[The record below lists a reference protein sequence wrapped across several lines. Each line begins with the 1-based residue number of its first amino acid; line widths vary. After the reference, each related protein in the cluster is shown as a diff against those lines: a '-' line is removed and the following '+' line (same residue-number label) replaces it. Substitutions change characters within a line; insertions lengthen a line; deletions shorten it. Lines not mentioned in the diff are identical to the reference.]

1 MSKRADND
9 VLFWLLGFWM
19 SAQDRN
25 NHFPACVIEPGLLA
39 AWLAED
45 EKRGRENTG
54 G

>member
-19 SAQDRN
+19 SAYDRN
-25 NHFPACVIEPGLLA
+25 NYFPACVVEPGLLS
-39 AWLAED
+39 AWQAES
-45 EKRGRENTG
+45 EKGSTENAG